1 MATLYTVL
9 SRDSHATREEI
20 LQHLCPDEFLAL
32 SQTNRWLYY
41 HPTILA
47 IKIAYYSDIVRRMSM
62 LIERLTRLQVLYR

>member
-1 MATLYTVL
+1 MATIYTVL
-9 SRDSHATREEI
+9 RRDSHATREEI
-20 LQHLCPDEFLAL
+20 LQHVCPDELLAR

-47 IKIAYYSDIVRRMSM
+47 IKIAYYSDTVRRLSM